1 MSFWE
6 VKVYTDRDVVVPT
19 ANKPKE
25 RFHGTFTF
33 NTRLGYASSSPDLQS
48 AAVTFPPN
56 DRVECTLHWI
66 TVFREMVSDN
76 DQNASCDPMEANI

>member
-33 NTRLGYASSSPDLQS
+33 TRA
-48 AAVTFPPN
+48 
-56 DRVECTLHWI
+56 
-66 TVFREMVSDN
+66 
-76 DQNASCDPMEANI
+76 